1 MECEELKR
9 VRMLSRHFVGKL
21 MVASQSVACF
31 LWLGLL
37 SFAPFELKHL
47 QIQEVIGMQSFTSFV
62 CASDSLI

>member
-9 VRMLSRHFVGKL
+9 VPTLSRHFVGKL
-21 MVASQSVACF
+21 VVASQSVACF
-31 LWLGLL
+31 LRLGLL